1 MLIPQNYSTVM
12 KAIKSIAIKHAILL
26 CCLLMNTMLVFSQ
39 QSVSLSGK
47 ITDNKSQAIA
57 GATVHLLNSNK
68 LVITDMDGHFNFSN
82 LKQGRYQL
90 EITAIGFA
98 TGNRDLLINNGSNE
112 NIAVLLADASR
123 KLDEVIVTAQK
134 KEELLQQVPVS
145 ISSISYRQIQEFR
158 LWNSKDLTAI
168 VPNLYSSEPGDHR
181 NVTGIRGITTTS
193 YVPAVATYI
202 DGVNQ
207 FGLDTYI
214 PVLIDAERIEVL
226 RGPQGTLYGRNAMG
240 GVVNIITRQPT
251 NQMSAFLQ
259 ADIGNYNQQK
269 YTVGFKTPLVKD
281 KLYIG
286 VAAVYNQRNGYYHN
300 EYNNRPYDSQHSIT
314 GNYYLKYIAGKNWVF
329 NLNVKHHDNRN
340 NGAFP
345 LVAGDDAAKKQF
357 VLNQNA
363 LTTMVDNTQNASL
376 SANYN
381 GTSINFSSQTA
392 FQKNYRY
399 YKAALDGDF
408 SPLDAVA
415 VVNDYG
421 KKWNNVKVFTQEFKL
436 SSPASSESLFKWTA
450 GSYIFYQDNPS
461 RQGVRYG
468 KDATLI
474 GVPDSLFTVV
484 NTTAAKNFG
493 VAVFGQ
499 ATYTIAKKTDIIFGL
514 RYDYEHQKQNV
525 SATYQHD
532 PDPTYITTF
541 PDSAA
546 KATFHAFSPKLS
558 VNYHLSVN
566 SMVYATYSRGFRA
579 GGLTPLSSDP
589 SQPPLYSYEPENSN
603 NYELG
608 IKNDLFEKST
618 RLNLYAFY
626 SNITN
631 AQVPTLVLP
640 EAVTITKNTGK
651 LVSKGV
657 EAELFTQPVRGLEL
671 GYNFGYTQAMYKS
684 LKISQNGTSVDL
696 AGKHQIFT
704 PEITSMLS
712 AQYTYLL
719 GGRQQLKAVIR
730 GEWKYLGTTYYNLA
744 NTITQAPYNLL
755 NLRAGIA
762 AKNFEVMLWDRNAT
776 DTRYFAYAYDFGAV
790 RLGDP
795 KTYGLTLMVRL

>member
-1 MLIPQNYSTVM
+1 M
-12 KAIKSIAIKHAILL
+12 KARRTHAVNHAILVCYFFL
-26 CCLLMNTMLVFSQ
+26 KTMLVLSQ
-39 QSVSLSGK
+39 QPVSLSGK
-47 ITDNKSQAIA
+47 ITDNRSQAIA

-68 LVITDMDGHFNFSN
+68 LAITDQEGHFSFDN
-82 LKQGRYQL
+82 LKAGRYQL
-90 EITAIGFA
+90 EITAIGYA
-98 TGNRDLLINNGSNE
+98 TGNRDLLIKNGSNE
-112 NIAVLLADASR
+112 DIAIPLSDASL

-145 ISSISYRQIQEFR
+145 ISSVSYRQIQEYR

-168 VPNLYSSEPGDHR
+168 VPNLYLSEPGDHR
-181 NVTGIRGITTTS
+181 NVTGMRGITTTS

-251 NQMSAFLQ
+251 NQMSGFFQ
-259 ADIGNYNQQK
+259 ADLGNYNQQK
-269 YTVGFKTPLVKD
+269 YTVSYKTPLIKD

-286 VAAVYNQRNGYYHN
+286 AAAVYNQRDGYYHN
-300 EYNNRPYDSQHSIT
+300 EFNNRPYDSQHSIT
-314 GNYYLKYIAGKNWVF
+314 GNYYLKYIAGGNWVF

-363 LTTMVDNTQNASL
+363 LTTMVDNTQNASF
-376 SANYN
+376 SANYT
-381 GTSINFSSQTA
+381 GGSINFSSQTA

-399 YKAALDGDF
+399 YRAALDGDF
-408 SPLDAVA
+408 SPIDAVA
-415 VVNDYG
+415 VVNNYG

-436 SSPASSESLFKWTA
+436 SSPASSESPFKWTA
-450 GSYIFYQDNPS
+450 GSYIFYQENPS

-468 KDATLI
+468 MDAPLI
-474 GVPDSLFTVV
+474 GVPDSLFTTV
-484 NTTAAKNFG
+484 NTTESKNFG

-499 ATYTIAKKTDIIFGL
+499 ATYTIAKKLDVTFGA

-532 PDPTYITTF
+532 PDPTYSTSF
-541 PDSAA
+541 PDTAA
-546 KATFHAFSPKLS
+546 RASFNAFSPKLS
-558 VNYHLSVN
+558 LSYQLN
-566 SMVYATYSRGFRA
+566 GSSMIYATYSRGFRA
-579 GGLTPLSSDP
+579 GGLTTLSSDP
-589 SQPPLYSYEPENSN
+589 SQPPLYPYQPEYSN
-603 NYELG
+603 NYEAG
-608 IKNDLFEKST
+608 IKNDLFDKSA
-618 RLNLYAFY
+618 RLNLYFFY

-651 LVSKGV
+651 LISKGV
-657 EAELFTQPVRGLEL
+657 EAELFTQPVKGLEF
-671 GYNFGYTQAMYKS
+671 GYNFGYTHARFES
-684 LKISQNGTSVDL
+684 LKISQNGTSVNL

-704 PEITSMLS
+704 PEMTSMLT
-712 AQYTYLL
+712 AQYSYAL
-719 GGRQQLKAVIR
+719 GGRQQLKAVVR
-730 GEWKYLGTTYYNLA
+730 GEWKYLGTTYYDLA
-744 NTITQAPYNLL
+744 NTIRQSPYNLL
-755 NLRAGIA
+755 NLRAGISA
-762 AKNFEVMLWDRNAT
+762 RNFEVMLWDRNTT
-776 DTRYFAYAYDFGAV
+776 DTRYVAYAYDFGAV

-795 KTYGLTLMVRL
+795 ETYGVTLMVRF

>member
-1 MLIPQNYSTVM
+1 M
-12 KAIKSIAIKHAILL
+12 KARRTNEPNHAILL
-26 CCLLMNTMLVFSQ
+26 CCFLLNAMLAFSQ
-39 QSVSLSGK
+39 QVVNLSGK
-47 ITDNKSQAIA
+47 IKDSKSQAIA
-57 GATVHLLNSNK
+57 VANVRLLNSNK
-68 LVITDMDGHFNFSN
+68 LLITDHEGHFNFNN
-82 LKQGRYQL
+82 LKPGRYQL
-90 EITAIGFA
+90 EITAIGYA
-98 TGNRDLLINNGSNE
+98 AGNRGLLVKSSSDE
-112 NIAVLLADASR
+112 NVVVTLADASR
-123 KLDEVIVTAQK
+123 RLDEVIVTAQK

-145 ISSISYRQIQEFR
+145 ITSISSRQIQEFR
-158 LWNSKDLTAI
+158 LWNSKELTAI

-251 NQMSAFLQ
+251 NQMSGFFQ
-259 ADIGNYNQQK
+259 ADLGNYNQQK
-269 YTVGFKTPLVKD
+269 YTVSFKTPLIKD

-286 VAAVYNQRNGYYHN
+286 AAAMYNQRDGYYHN
-300 EYNNRPYDSQHSIT
+300 EFNNKPYDNQHSIT
-314 GNYYLKYIAGKNWVF
+314 GNYYLKYIAGSNWVF
-329 NLNVKHHDNRN
+329 NLNLKHHDNRN

-345 LVAGDDAAKKQF
+345 LVAGDNAAKKQF
-357 VLNQNA
+357 LLNQNA
-363 LTTMVDNTQNASL
+363 LATMVDNTQNASF

-381 GTSINFSSQTA
+381 GASVNFSSQTA

-399 YKAALDGDF
+399 YRAPLDGDF
-408 SPLDAVA
+408 SPLDAVT
-415 VVNDYG
+415 VVNNYG

-436 SSPASSESLFKWTA
+436 SSPASSESAFKWTA
-450 GSYIFYQDNPS
+450 GSYIFYQDNPA

-468 KDATLI
+468 KDAPLI
-474 GVPDSLFTVV
+474 GVPDSLFTAV
-484 NTTAAKNFG
+484 NTTESKNFG
-493 VAVFGQ
+493 IAVFGQ
-499 ATYTIAKKTDIIFGL
+499 ATYSIAKNLDVTLGV
-514 RYDYEHQKQNV
+514 RYDYEHQKQHV

-532 PDPTYITTF
+532 PDPAYITSF

-546 KATFHAFSPKLS
+546 HANFNAFSPKLS
-558 VNYHLSVN
+558 INYRLSGS

-589 SQPPLYSYEPENSN
+589 SQPPLYAYEPEYSN
-603 NYELG
+603 NYEAG
-608 IKNDLFEKST
+608 IKNDLFDKST

-657 EAELFTQPVRGLEL
+657 EAELFTQPLKGVEL
-671 GYNFGYTQAMYKS
+671 GYNVGYTHTRFES

-704 PEITSMLS
+704 PEITSLLT
-712 AQYTYLL
+712 AQYSYAI

-730 GEWKYLGTTYYNLA
+730 GEWKYLGTTYYDLG
-744 NTITQAPYNLL
+744 NTISQSPYHLL
-755 NLRAGIA
+755 NLRAGVA
-762 AKNFEVMLWDRNAT
+762 AKNFEIMLWDRNAT

-795 KTYGLTLMVRL
+795 ETFGVTLMVRW